1 MMPCLERHTG
11 AWLGSWWKISSQR
24 GRLIEAHV
32 GGVVTEWNS
41 QSCAISKPG
50 FEDQLRDLVHITHP
64 TESLW
69 GRHTCPTGREVAH
82 MKALGLT
89 EGVP

>member
-32 GGVVTEWNS
+32 GSVVSHGME
-41 QSCAISKPG
+41 QSELCHQQTK
-50 FEDQLRDLVHITHP
+50 V
-64 TESLW
+64 
-69 GRHTCPTGREVAH
+69 
-82 MKALGLT
+82 
-89 EGVP
+89 